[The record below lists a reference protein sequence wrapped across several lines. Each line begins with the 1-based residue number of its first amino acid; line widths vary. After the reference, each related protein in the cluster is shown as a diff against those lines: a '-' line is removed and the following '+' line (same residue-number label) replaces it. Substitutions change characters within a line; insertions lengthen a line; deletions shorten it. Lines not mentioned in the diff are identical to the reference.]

1 MEKKANYKAAR
12 RALLLSLPLP
22 QIGIVFESP
31 SLCSSA
37 NASDKDFFFLHNPT
51 KRQTFQIADAKF
63 SGLDGNFLVNVALSF
78 WCHFHILELCHI
90 LKFFR
95 DVRKTA
101 VYCN

>member
-37 NASDKDFFFLHNPT
+37 NASDKV
-51 KRQTFQIADAKF
+51 F
-63 SGLDGNFLVNVALSF
+63 SPPPQSYKMTDISDSRREVF
-78 WCHFHILELCHI
+78 W
-90 LKFFR
+90 
-95 DVRKTA
+95 TGW
-101 VYCN
+101 